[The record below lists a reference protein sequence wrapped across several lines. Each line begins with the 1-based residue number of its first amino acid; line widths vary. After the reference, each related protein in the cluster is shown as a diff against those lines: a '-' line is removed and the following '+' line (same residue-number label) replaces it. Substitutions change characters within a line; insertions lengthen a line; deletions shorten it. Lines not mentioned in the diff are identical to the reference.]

1 MFSDSDRGSVRE
13 GVMKRKEN
21 RKSPEHLFLGDKNSV
36 LLTSVI
42 ILITLPIRM
51 RMGREAAHSH

>member
-1 MFSDSDRGSVRE
+1 MFTDGDRGSVRE

-21 RKSPEHLFLGDKNSV
+21 GKSPEHLFLGDKNSV

-42 ILITLPIRM
+42 IVITLPIRM
-51 RMGREAAHSH
+51 TTGREAVHSH